1 MNWTMLVC
9 LSMYVS
15 CYLTNINECSQNQH
29 YLEYICNKCSK
40 LELDPTYLVNA
51 KI

>member
-1 MNWTMLVC
+1 MLVC

-29 YLEYICNKCSK
+29 YLKYISTKF
-40 LELDPTYLVNA
+40 
-51 KI
+51 